1 MTKGKI
7 FIIHQNMK
15 KMFWIYNFLFEHL
28 SVCKHW
34 FQNLIN
40 YVQTLKNITHFRR
53 KIFMFDLEMMW
64 DFNDPI
70 SSFQK
75 NNNVWK
81 KHQISL
87 LSWPQEGKQKKTKD
101 FWAFCFQFFSGL
113 IFTPP
118 FTIMYNSILLFTFS
132 GTNTYTANYL
142 QNLIFTLHHIDIQTK
157 NKIVKGN
164 RTTRQYC

>member
-1 MTKGKI
+1 M
-7 FIIHQNMK
+7 
-15 KMFWIYNFLFEHL
+15 
-28 SVCKHW
+28 
-34 FQNLIN
+34 
-40 YVQTLKNITHFRR
+40 QTLVSKPDKLFSNTKKITHFRR
-53 KIFMFDLEMMW
+53 KISMFDLEMMW

-75 NNNVWK
+75 HNNVWK

-132 GTNTYTANYL
+132 GTNTYTTNYFK
-142 QNLIFTLHHIDIQTK
+142 NLIFTFHHINIQSK
-157 NKIVKGN
+157 NELLKANQIVWRKRAN
-164 RTTRQYC
+164 LVKE

>member
-1 MTKGKI
+1 M
-7 FIIHQNMK
+7 
-15 KMFWIYNFLFEHL
+15 
-28 SVCKHW
+28 
-34 FQNLIN
+34 
-40 YVQTLKNITHFRR
+40 QTLVSKPDKLCSNTKKITHFRR

-75 NNNVWK
+75 HNNVWK

-142 QNLIFTLHHIDIQTK
+142 QNLIFTLHHINIQTK
-157 NKIVKGN
+157 NRIVKGN
-164 RTTRQYC
+164 